1 MEDLRKNFYHKAL
14 LKKILIPTGVILLTF
29 VVASEALIT
38 DEKKHE
44 KPKVELEEKNEIP
57 PLVEKAATKEIETII
72 VYNHHKGKNVEKDL
86 EEYLV
91 GVVAAEM
98 PPSFAIEAL
107 KAQAITARSYA
118 ISRLEGFG
126 GSGCNNSSAD
136 VCTDPDHCQD
146 WVEREEAV
154 TSWKEDGERL
164 WDKVVDSVEG
174 TRGEI
179 LAYNGNP
186 VKEAPYHST
195 CGGHTEL
202 SSKVWDN
209 DKPYIES
216 VDCGYCEHS
225 DRYHETENFS
235 EDEIVKLLSSQV
247 NNVGTVIA
255 DNEAPI
261 EVLNRSSTGRVMEAR
276 IGNQK
281 VSGRDIRHM
290 LDLNSANFELR
301 RDDHNTWVLETKGFG
316 HGVGF
321 CQYGADGKAK
331 EGANYREILDYYFQ
345 DINIKEIN

>member
-1 MEDLRKNFYHKAL
+1 MRKNFYYKAL

-29 VVASEALIT
+29 VVASEVLIT
-38 DEKKHE
+38 DEKEHE
-44 KPKVELEEKNEIP
+44 KPKVELEEKKEIP
-57 PLVEKAATKEIETII
+57 PLVEKAETKEIDTII
-72 VYNHHKGKNVEKDL
+72 VYNHNKEKNVEKEL
-86 EEYLV
+86 EDYLV

-98 PPSFAIEAL
+98 PPSFDIEAL
-107 KAQAITARSYA
+107 KAQAVTARSYT
-118 ISRLEGFG
+118 ISRLEEFG

-154 TSWKEDGERL
+154 TSWGEDGERL

-174 TRGEI
+174 TRGKI
-179 LAYNGNP
+179 LTYNGNP

-195 CGGHTEL
+195 CGGHTES

-225 DRYHETENFS
+225 DRYNETEKFS
-235 EDEIVKLLSSQV
+235 EDEIAKLFSSQV
-247 NNVGTVIA
+247 DNVDTVIA
-255 DNEAPI
+255 GNEVPI
-261 EVLNRSSTGRVMEAR
+261 EVLSRSSTGRVMEAR
-276 IGNQK
+276 IGDQK

-290 LDLNSANFELR
+290 LNLNSANFELTKE
-301 RDDHNTWVLETKGFG
+301 DYNTWALETRGFG
-316 HGVGF
+316 HGVGL

-345 DINIKEIN
+345 DINIKGIN